1 MNTDL
6 VEQLFSRYY
15 NDALLYAMSLTKNA
29 YEAEDIAQDAFY
41 KALKTADGDIQ
52 NFKAWLLTVCRNMF
66 LNSRRKRKRL
76 TALDE
81 NIADE
86 RDRVL
91 GKIVKDENYRSL
103 YRAIEL
109 LPDNLKEV
117 ILLFYFEELKINEI
131 ADMLG
136 KSENNVKVMLYRGR
150 EQIKQILEK

>member
-66 LNSRRKRKRL
+66 LNSRRKRKRF

-91 GKIVKDENYRSL
+91 GKIVKDENYRAL
-103 YRAIEL
+103 YNAIGL
-109 LPDNLKEV
+109 LPQNLKEV
-117 ILLFYFEELKINEI
+117 ILLFYFE
-131 ADMLG
+131 DMRVDAISLIVG
-136 KSENNVKVMLYRGR
+136 KSESNVKVMLYRGR

>member
-81 NIADE
+81 NITDE

-103 YRAIEL
+103 YRAIDL
-109 LPDNLKEV
+109 LSENLKEV
-117 ILLFYFEELKINEI
+117 ILLFY
-131 ADMLG
+131 
-136 KSENNVKVMLYRGR
+136 
-150 EQIKQILEK
+150 